1 MILKRN
7 NFIINKNLEGYMKQ
21 RIGKNVI
28 FGNYFCHFSKS
39 ISIVETLYNFLLN
52 TIWIKEI
59 VVSSE
64 NL

>member
-7 NFIINKNLEGYMKQ
+7 NFIINKNLKGYMKQ
-21 RIGKNVI
+21 RVGKNVI
-28 FGNYFCHFSKS
+28 FENHFCHISKS
-39 ISIVETLYNFLLN
+39 ISIVEKLYNFLLN
-52 TIWIKEI
+52 IIWIKEI